1 MAQVK
6 FSIDPEGLTLKRFC
20 LVFIFAFATICS
32 TVYQSSVAST
42 TAANLQEGHG
52 KHGMS
57 VKAYEEFHDVLR
69 PLQHEALPAK
79 DFAKIRAQ
87 SSLLIKRG
95 KVLVKLGVPKGTKD
109 EHKDE
114 FARGLIKFS
123 EALAKFKSDA
133 KKGTDEQLTT
143 SYSAVH
149 DSFEMLADLL
159 PRG

>member
-1 MAQVK
+1 
-6 FSIDPEGLTLKRFC
+6 LKRFC
-20 LVFIFAFATICS
+20 RVFIFVFTTICS
-32 TVYQSSVAST
+32 TAYLSTVQST

-79 DFAKIRAQ
+79 DFARIRAQ

-95 KVLVKLGVPKGTKD
+95 KALVKLGVPQGTKD

-114 FARGLIKFS
+114 FAKGLIKFN
-123 EALAKFKSDA
+123 EALAKFKAQA
-133 KKGTDEQLTT
+133 KKGTDEQLTA

>member
-1 MAQVK
+1 VQIK
-6 FSIDPEGLTLKRFC
+6 FSIDPEALTLKRFC
-20 LVFIFAFATICS
+20 LVFIFAFTTICS
-32 TVYQSSVAST
+32 TVYLSKVGST
-42 TAANLQEGHG
+42 FAANFQEGHG

-79 DFAKIRAQ
+79 DFGRIRAQ

-95 KVLVKLGVPKGTKD
+95 KALVKLGVPRGTKD

-114 FARGLIKFS
+114 FARGLIKFNQ
-123 EALAKFKSDA
+123 ALAKFKADA
-133 KKGTDEQLTT
+133 RTGTDQRLTA

-149 DSFEMLADLL
+149 DSFEMLADML
-159 PRG
+159 PKE

>member
-1 MAQVK
+1 
-6 FSIDPEGLTLKRFC
+6 LKRFC
-20 LVFIFAFATICS
+20 LLFIFAFATICS
-32 TVYQSSVAST
+32 TAYLSSTGATSAT
-42 TAANLQEGHG
+42 NPQEGHG
-52 KHGMS
+52 NKHGMS

-79 DFAKIRAQ
+79 DFARIRAQ

-95 KVLVKLGVPKGTKD
+95 KALVKLGVPRGTKA

-114 FARGLIKFS
+114 FAKGLTKFNK
-123 EALAKFKSDA
+123 ALAKFKADA
-133 KKGTDEQLTT
+133 KKGTDEQLTA

-149 DSFEMLADLL
+149 DSFEMLADWL